1 MHTKRDIWR
10 VQMDVLFVGGQ
21 YNVWELTPVT
31 ESDSAI
37 SMKQECVLRWLPV
50 LCKGGEYETFQVN
63 KTFTSHQYR
72 CENRTHAERG

>member
-1 MHTKRDIWR
+1 MYQKRHLASADGRIVRW
-10 VQMDVLFVGGQ
+10 GQ

-37 SMKQECVLRWLPV
+37 SMKQESVLYWLPI
-50 LCKGGEYETFQVN
+50 LCKGGEYETFQDN

-72 CENRTHAERG
+72 RENRTHAERG